1 MAITERRIEELELMI
16 DSLNDQVK
24 KNHVILNGDPD
35 IAFSSGVLARL
46 NRIEGHFS
54 EQAQLIQ
61 NLAKQIEKQNDQ
73 REQQREILEAREQE
87 RTEIFQRIEKWIK
100 ILGPLLGGGLSLQIL
115 FEVVQALSGG

>member
-1 MAITERRIEELELMI
+1 MASSEQRLEELELMVQN
-16 DSLNDQVK
+16 LNEQVRR
-24 KNHVILNGDPD
+24 NYVILNGDPD
-35 IAFSSGVLARL
+35 ISFSSGVLTRL
-46 NRIEGHFS
+46 NRIETHFS

>member
-16 DSLNDQVK
+16 ESLNNQVK
-24 KNHVILNGDPD
+24 KNHAILNGDPD
-35 IAFSSGVLARL
+35 ISFSSGVLARL
-46 NRIEGHFS
+46 NRVEKHFS

-61 NLAKQIEKQNDQ
+61 NLADQIARQNDQ
-73 REQQREILEAREQE
+73 REKQREILEAREQE